1 MTPVLFN
8 SMTIKFPKDSY
19 LNIYS
24 YLKFSRGSSLF
35 NQKLYVLKKKKPK
48 GRKMRQYLAICNQIG
63 YQNFETL

>member
-35 NQKLYVLKKKKPK
+35 NQKLYVLKKKKTK
-48 GRKMRQYLAICNQIG
+48 GEKN
-63 YQNFETL
+63 ETILSYMQSDWISKL